1 MPWIVDTDILIEGER
16 GHAAF
21 VPWLEG
27 TEGVATADVVRG
39 EFLIGAHA
47 VADAT
52 VRQRGLQFY
61 SERIAG
67 LPSFVSEP
75 SDYTRAAELA
85 GNARRAGQGKPGLID
100 GLIAAIALRT
110 GAMVAT
116 QNTKGFD
123 AMGCPCANQIEALT
137 CPPSA

>member
-1 MPWIVDTDILIEGER
+1 MPHDGDRSPQESPNGNGIFFREDGFCRTSKTFLNPRTVGRSRDLCC
-16 GHAAF
+16 AA
-21 VPWLEG
+21 
-27 TEGVATADVVRG
+27 A
-39 EFLIGAHA
+39 
-47 VADAT
+47 
-52 VRQRGLQFY
+52 
-61 SERIAG
+61 

-75 SDYTRAAELA
+75 ADYARAAELA

-116 QNTKGFD
+116 QNTKDFD

>member
-1 MPWIVDTDILIEGER
+1 MEARLHLLWLG
-16 GHAAF
+16 AF
-21 VPWLEG
+21 VSSWLNG
-27 TEGVATADVVRG
+27 RFKV
-39 EFLIGAHA
+39 
-47 VADAT
+47 
-52 VRQRGLQFY
+52 QFY
-61 SERIAG
+61 SERIAD
-67 LPSFVSEP
+67 LPSIVSEP
-75 SDYTRAAELA
+75 ADYARAAEPA

-116 QNTKGFD
+116 QNTKDFN